1 MSRILF
7 FIVQNTSPLPKH
19 FIISTCGGPQPAG
32 NVAAGEHY
40 SCQCPFMVFRAW
52 QTRVSLHCSRRKCRE
67 NSLPGWSDSLIH
79 SALLDLRL
87 TVQLLPINVKTRRG
101 QKKKKTKKKKE
112 KRRKRGEREEKEEED
127 DVKFESSLLLHCEVG
142 HQEVAQLA
150 EQASSTLLIFRGFA
164 KQLKT
169 RHIVQNL
176 LTCFYELVFNPN

>member
-101 QKKKKTKKKKE
+101 QKKKTKKKE
-112 KRRKRGEREEKEEED
+112 KKRGGNAANRRRRTTTTTQ
-127 DVKFESSLLLHCEVG
+127 SLSQVC
-142 HQEVAQLA
+142 
-150 EQASSTLLIFRGFA
+150 
-164 KQLKT
+164 
-169 RHIVQNL
+169 
-176 LTCFYELVFNPN
+176 CFTAR

>member
-101 QKKKKTKKKKE
+101 QKKRKRKKK
-112 KRRKRGEREEKEEED
+112 RKEEE
-127 DVKFESSLLLHCEVG
+127 
-142 HQEVAQLA
+142 
-150 EQASSTLLIFRGFA
+150 
-164 KQLKT
+164 T
-169 RHIVQNL
+169 RRTGGEGGGGRRRRKV
-176 LTCFYELVFNPN
+176 